1 MYLFICIRD
10 KYFKKLFSSVD
21 LHQACKITSPAS
33 TRILLGIMGEDS
45 GYLTLN
51 QMKAYITE
59 NNLTNYNKDTLTTGD
74 IYNYVIENLS
84 ATGVTTEVI
93 IELTTAIPR
102 YAELRRYSLA
112 FCDIGFHLIKG

>member
-1 MYLFICIRD
+1 M
-10 KYFKKLFSSVD
+10 
-21 LHQACKITSPAS
+21 SPV
-33 TRILLGIMGEDS
+33 
-45 GYLTLN
+45 
-51 QMKAYITE
+51 E

-102 YAELRRYSLA
+102 YAELRSLLLQWC
-112 FCDIGFHLIKG
+112 FQ

>member
-1 MYLFICIRD
+1 MRVDENGNGIADD
-10 KYFKKLFSSVD
+10 KETGHNSNELLAGEGK
-21 LHQACKITSPAS
+21 KITSPAS

-93 IELTTAIPR
+93 IELTTAIP
-102 YAELRRYSLA
+102 S
-112 FCDIGFHLIKG
+112 K